1 VLLVLLAIA
10 ALVVAGWFLLTTL
23 GSGEGETPEQPGTS
37 QPGSAGD
44 APPAP
49 GSDQL
54 RSGDWLLESYRLDNT
69 DGGLVVSGTVRN
81 RGAATSS
88 ADLTVWVY
96 LGSESLGSVAT
107 TVTDVPAGAAV
118 PVTMR
123 GDAVW
128 KPGQKV
134 VLLEAD

>member
-1 VLLVLLAIA
+1 VLLAIA

-23 GSGEGETPEQPGTS
+23 GADGDGSPDQPGTS

-49 GSDQL
+49 ASDQL
-54 RSGDWLLESYRLDNT
+54 VSGDWLLESYRLDNT
-69 DGGLVVSGTVRN
+69 DNGLVVSGTVRN
-81 RGAATSS
+81 RGAAAAS
-88 ADLTVWVY
+88 ADLTTWVY
-96 LGSESLGSVAT
+96 LDGESLGSVAG
-107 TVTDVPAGAAV
+107 TVTDVPAGTAV
-118 PVTMR
+118 PVTMT

-134 VLLEAD
+134 VLLEAS